1 MKLKV
6 GDLLIFI
13 GNKNLQN
20 NHYNDNFE
28 IGKSYQISRLENIAY
43 DIDEVSGYNSEC
55 VLFENHKYGCLI
67 SNLKDYFVTIED
79 YRNNKID
86 EIIDDTCK

>member
-1 MKLKV
+1 MGLKV

-20 NHYNDNFE
+20 NHYDNFE
-28 IGKSYQISRLENIAY
+28 IGKSYKISRLENIAY

-55 VLFENHKYGCLI
+55 VLFENHTHGCLVKSI
-67 SNLKDYFVTIED
+67 KEYFLTIEE
-79 YRNNKID
+79 YREIKINKII
-86 EIIDDTCK
+86 E

>member
-1 MKLKV
+1 MNIKV

-20 NHYNDNFE
+20 NHYDNFE
-28 IGKSYQISRLENIAY
+28 IGKSYKISRLENIAY

-55 VLFENHKYGCLI
+55 VLFENHTHGCLVKSI
-67 SNLKDYFVTIED
+67 KEYFLTIEE
-79 YRNNKID
+79 YREIKINKII
-86 EIIDDTCK
+86 E

>member
-1 MKLKV
+1 MNLKV

-20 NHYNDNFE
+20 KHYDDNFE
-28 IGKSYQISRLENIAY
+28 IGKSYKISNMSYIGY
-43 DIDEVSGYNSEC
+43 DIDEVTGYYNKC
-55 VLFENHKYGCLI
+55 VLFENHTHGCLI
-67 SNLKDYFVTIED
+67 TSIKDYFLTMEE

-86 EIIDDTCK
+86 KIINI

>member
-1 MKLKV
+1 MNLKV

-20 NHYNDNFE
+20 NHYDNFE
-28 IGKSYQISRLENIAY
+28 IGKSYKISRIEKIAY
-43 DIDEVSGYNSEC
+43 DIDEVVGYNSDC
-55 VLFENHKYGCLI
+55 VLFENHTHGCLI
-67 SNLKDYFVTIED
+67 TSLKDYFATIED

-86 EIIDDTCK
+86 KIIDDTCK

>member
-1 MKLKV
+1 MNLKV

-20 NHYNDNFE
+20 NHYDNFE
-28 IGKSYQISRLENIAY
+28 IGKSYKISRLENISY
-43 DIDEVSGYNSEC
+43 NIDEVSGYNSEC
-55 VLFENHKYGCLI
+55 VLFENHTHGCLTT
-67 SNLKDYFVTIED
+67 SLKDYFVTIEE

-86 EIIDDTCK
+86 DIIDDTRKQ

>member
-1 MKLKV
+1 MNLKV

-28 IGKSYQISRLENIAY
+28 IWKSYKISRLENIAY

-67 SNLKDYFVTIED
+67 TSLKNYFVTIEE
-79 YRNNKID
+79 YREIKINKI
-86 EIIDDTCK
+86 ID

>member
-1 MKLKV
+1 MNLKV

-20 NHYNDNFE
+20 KHYDNFE
-28 IGKSYQISRLENIAY
+28 VGKSYKISKLEKIRY
-43 DIDEVSGYNSEC
+43 DLDDISGYNSEC
-55 VLFENHKYGCLI
+55 VLFENHTHGCLL
-67 SNLKDYFVTIED
+67 SSLEDYFLTIED

-86 EIIDDTCK
+86 KIIDDTCK

>member
-1 MKLKV
+1 MNLKV

-20 NHYNDNFE
+20 KHYDNFE
-28 IGKSYQISRLENIAY
+28 VGKSYKISKLKKIRY
-43 DIDEVSGYNSEC
+43 DLDDISGYNSEC
-55 VLFENHKYGCLI
+55 VLFENHTHGCLL
-67 SNLKDYFVTIED
+67 SSLEDYFLTIED

-86 EIIDDTCK
+86 KIIDDTCK

>member
-1 MKLKV
+1 MNLKV

-20 NHYNDNFE
+20 NHYDNFE
-28 IGKSYQISRLENIAY
+28 IGKSYKILRLENIAY
-43 DIDEVSGYNSEC
+43 NIDEVSGYNSEC
-55 VLFENHKYGCLI
+55 VLFENHTHGCLI
-67 SNLKDYFVTIED
+67 TSLKDYFVTIED

-86 EIIDDTCK
+86 KIIDDTRKQ